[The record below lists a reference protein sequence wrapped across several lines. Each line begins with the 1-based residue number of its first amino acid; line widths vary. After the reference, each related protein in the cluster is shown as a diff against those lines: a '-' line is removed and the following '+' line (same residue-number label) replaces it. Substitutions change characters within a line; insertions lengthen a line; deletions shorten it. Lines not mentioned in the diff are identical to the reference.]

1 MQTKNILQA
10 SANVIRVTNLPR
22 GDIYKRFNDSSY
34 SKDVKLGIVRN
45 IYNDG
50 ESTYVE
56 AVKYKKSY
64 RDLEA
69 SIYVIRG
76 DNDVSIFSATIEE
89 IQEEFSDA
97 DAEAGIIKSIAD
109 KSEEVRKLEQALE
122 TTQQLINGK
131 LQQKPQTPTFK
142 EVTQA
147 EFNQKV
153 REREALTLD
162 WAHPYPIARAPQK
175 KGHPEGRP
183 LFHSIYPLILL
194 GHGRRAGR
202 TRSRAYK
209 YAGRP

>member
-1 MQTKNILQA
+1 MSVPFVA
-10 SANVIRVTNLPR
+10 ER
-22 GDIYKRFNDSSY
+22 
-34 SKDVKLGIVRN
+34 
-45 IYNDG
+45 
-50 ESTYVE
+50 STPFSRKISRSFSRLTTP
-56 AVKYKKSY
+56 APDPARPQ
-64 RDLEA
+64 RDPEA

-76 DNDVSIFSATIEE
+76 DNDVSIFSAAIEE
-89 IQEEFSDA
+89 IQEEFS

-162 WAHPYPIARAPQK
+162 WAHPYPVARAPQK
-175 KGHPEGRP
+175 
-183 LFHSIYPLILL
+183 
-194 GHGRRAGR
+194 RATPKDGPFFIQS
-202 TRSRAYK
+202 TH
-209 YAGRP
+209 

>member
-1 MQTKNILQA
+1 MQTKSIVQA

-162 WAHPYPIARAPQK
+162 WAPPTQLPERHRKRATPKDGPFFIQST
-175 KGHPEGRP
+175 H
-183 LFHSIYPLILL
+183 
-194 GHGRRAGR
+194 
-202 TRSRAYK
+202 
-209 YAGRP
+209 